1 VNAAVVDR
9 QENADKG
16 EFLETTAQNAGH
28 SLKFFTDIDAAR
40 SWLKSKQIK

>member
-16 EFLETTAQNAGH
+16 KFLETTAQNAGH